1 MKRVRTEF
9 WVLTRKGR
17 PVRDKWGAYVMAK
30 TKADAEALAYE
41 RGQEEVP
48 EKCVVEIKNL
58 YWSK

>member
-1 MKRVRTEF
+1 
-9 WVLTRKGR
+9 
-17 PVRDKWGAYVMAK
+17 VRDKWGAYVMAK
-30 TKADAEALAYE
+30 TKTDAEALAYE